1 MEKSVRKLRELA
13 LKNIKEYNML
23 TEGMSVVIGFSGGPD
38 SLCLFDFMLG
48 IRDEFNLKLYPVHI
62 NHNLRGEDSDDDQ
75 SFCEEYARSHGI
87 DLRVYSFDC
96 DSFARE
102 NGMSTEEAGRK
113 FRYSAFS
120 EVANEA
126 LNENPGKKVSIA
138 VAQNA
143 DDQAET
149 VLMRII
155 RGTGVDGLSGIPY
168 KRPIEEGSD
177 INIIRPLLSVFRE
190 DIEAYLVDRNLIPR
204 IDHTNMEAVYGR
216 NKIRLNLLPYL
227 QEYNPNIKEAL
238 IRLASSAEEDGRFLD
253 AVSRIVYESAVLK
266 KKESEVSFNR
276 SLLKDENPAIRRR
289 VLALALKDAGLIEDV
304 GSVHYEAITE
314 VLLSD
319 NPSTHTN
326 LPGGYS
332 AWRVYDTI
340 NLGKR
345 AEEDAE
351 NSCNLK
357 DYSFEVREIGMSDLD
372 KLDKIPNTYSAFDL
386 SLMKK
391 EYGEDV
397 LSRLEL
403 RGRRPGDE
411 IKTAAGT
418 KKIQDLLVDMKI
430 PKEKRDLVKLLA
442 IGNQV
447 LWVIPEG
454 EEYRP
459 RYTSKWKI
467 TGETDKI
474 AYIVLL
480 V

>member
-1 MEKSVRKLRELA
+1 MEKSVKKLREEA
-13 LKNIKEYNML
+13 LRNIKEYKML

-48 IRDEFNLKLYPVHI
+48 ISEEYKLKLYPVHI
-62 NHNLRGEDSDDDQ
+62 NHNLRGKDSDDDQ
-75 SFCEEYARSHGI
+75 KFCEEYARSHGLE
-87 DLRVYSFDC
+87 LRVFSFDC
-96 DSFARE
+96 NSYARE
-102 NGMSTEEAGRK
+102 HGLSTEEAGRK
-113 FRYSAFS
+113 FRYNAFS
-120 EVANEA
+120 EVAKEA
-126 LNENPGKKVSIA
+126 LKENPNKKVCIA

-155 RGTGVDGLSGIPY
+155 RGTGTDGLSGIPY
-168 KRPIEEGSD
+168 KRPIGDGSD
-177 INIIRPLLSVFRE
+177 INIIRPLLSVFRD
-190 DIEAYLVDRNLIPR
+190 DIEAYCREKNLSPR
-204 IDHTNMEAVYGR
+204 IDHTNMESVYGR
-216 NKIRLNLLPYL
+216 NKIRLNLLPDL
-227 QEYNPNIKEAL
+227 KEYNPNIKEAL
-238 IRLASSAEEDGRFLD
+238 IRLAASAEEDGRFLD

-266 KKESEVSFNR
+266 RTENEVSFNR
-276 SLLKDENPAIRRR
+276 SLLKDEDPAIRRR
-289 VLALALKDAGLIEDV
+289 VLALALKDAGLLEDV
-304 GSVHYEAITE
+304 GSVHYEAITD

-345 AEEDAE
+345 AESEVGACVLTE
-351 NSCNLK
+351 
-357 DYSFEVREIGMSDLD
+357 YSFEAKEISLADLD
-372 KLDKIPNTYSAFDL
+372 KLEKIPNTYCAFDL

-411 IKTAAGT
+411 IKTEAGT

-430 PKEKRDLVKLLA
+430 PKERRDLVKLLA
-442 IGNQV
+442 LGNQV

-459 RYTSKWKI
+459 RYTSKWKV